1 MGFVADRSGNTS
13 SRRFIRVN
21 ILGRIIA
28 LFMLAL
34 WLPATQHC
42 NLEAAG
48 LEWLDH
54 ADHVASTCN
63 GTCAQDS
70 CHSIEGFSFT
80 KGATTLR
87 VLPAPTAE
95 FCSCLA
101 CLVRTTALALEST
114 GFVTK
119 DVPEIQALHRTWSFV
134 RRTSLPARAPNF
146 AV

>member
-1 MGFVADRSGNTS
+1 MNAF
-13 SRRFIRVN
+13 
-21 ILGRIIA
+21 LRIIA

-48 LEWLDH
+48 VEWLEH
-54 ADHVASTCN
+54 ADHVSSSCN
-63 GTCAQDS
+63 GTCAQDT
-70 CHSIEGFSFT
+70 CHSVEGFSFT
-80 KGATTLR
+80 KGASTLR
-87 VLPAPTAE
+87 VLPAPIAD

-101 CLVRTTALALEST
+101 FFLRPTAWERETTE
-114 GFVTK
+114 FVVG

-134 RRTSLPARAPNF
+134 RRTSLPARAPDI